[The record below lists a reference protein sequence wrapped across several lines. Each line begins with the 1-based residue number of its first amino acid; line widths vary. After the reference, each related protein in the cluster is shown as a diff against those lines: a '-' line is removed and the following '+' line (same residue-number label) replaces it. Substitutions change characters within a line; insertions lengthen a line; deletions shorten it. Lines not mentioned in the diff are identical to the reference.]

1 MSIGATWAG
10 THTFGAAHLIEA
22 TSIEQV
28 QRTIA
33 DTAGP
38 IRALGTRHSFNDL
51 ADTAGTLVTVTNI
64 PPEPVLDEGARTV
77 TVGAGTRYG
86 DVATWLESQGW
97 ALHNMGSLPHISVGG
112 AVATGTHGSGVTNGC
127 LSAAVAG
134 LEYVDAAGTLVTAR
148 RGEPGFEGL
157 VVGLGAYGIVVRIT
171 LDIQPTYL
179 VRQDVYRDL
188 PWETL
193 LRDLPAVMSS
203 GYSVSAFTMWAEETV
218 QQVWRKTRIGAGET
232 PAESWL
238 GARFE
243 RPEESG
249 LVDVPP
255 DNLTIKGGVEG
266 AWLDRLP
273 HFRLESTPSNGDEI
287 QTEYFVALEDGAD
300 ALRAVRE
307 LGEDIVPHLLVTELR
322 TVAADR
328 LWLSGAYAR
337 DTLAIHFT
345 WRNSPADVAALTPRI
360 EAALEPFGARP
371 HWGKVHT
378 MTADAV
384 AAVTP
389 RLADARAQFESLDPA
404 GRFTNAHLRRLGVRT
419 SSLS

>member
-10 THTFGAAHLIEA
+10 THTFTAAALIEA
-22 TSIEQV
+22 TSIEDV
-28 QRTIA
+28 ARA
-33 DTAGP
+33 VRDTRGP
-38 IRALGTRHSFNDL
+38 VRALGTRHSFNDL
-51 ADTAGTLVTVTNI
+51 ADTAGTLVTVTGI
-64 PPEPVLDEGARTV
+64 PADPVLDHDARTV

-86 DVATWLESQGW
+86 DLATWLESRGW

-127 LSAAVAG
+127 LSDAVAA
-134 LEYVDAAGTLVTAR
+134 LEYVDASGALAVSR
-148 RGEPGFEGL
+148 RGDPGFEGL
-157 VVGLGAYGIVVRIT
+157 VVGLGAYGIAVRIT

-179 VRQDVYRDL
+179 VRQDVYRGL
-188 PWETL
+188 PWDTL
-193 LRDLPAVMSS
+193 LADLPAVMAS
-203 GYSVSAFTMWAEETV
+203 GYSVSAFTMWAEPTV
-218 QQVWRKTRIGAGET
+218 QQVWRKTRIGAGEE
-232 PAESWL
+232 PAERWM
-238 GARFE
+238 GARIE

-255 DNLTIKGGVEG
+255 DNLTVKGGVEG
-266 AWLDRLP
+266 AWLERLP
-273 HFRLESTPSNGDEI
+273 HFRLDSTPSNGDEI

-307 LGEDIVPHLLVTELR
+307 LGEAIAPHLLITELR
-322 TVAADR
+322 TVAADS
-328 LWLSGAYAR
+328 LWLSGAYGR

-345 WRNSPADVAALTPRI
+345 WRNDAAAVASLTPRI
-360 EAALEPFGARP
+360 EAALAPFGARP

-389 RLADARAQFESLDPA
+389 RLADAKAQFERLDPA
-404 GRFTNAHLRRLGVRT
+404 GRFANQHLRRLGIRD
-419 SSLS
+419 